1 MALKITAQI
10 GTDQG
15 ITNEAYVRIMSYQ
28 INKIGNAY
36 FSIQLFKSEEDA
48 TEVSASGPLGIVGP
62 VARNAQIGD
71 GLVVPMTKVI
81 TVTQT
86 VKRSVPEEQEVTETI
101 AVLPTEEGSEEEG
114 GESTTQ
120 TVTRTQIVFVE
131 KDVEESI
138 EKTVPD
144 LSAAEGIDIFEFG
157 YSKLKEKLV
166 GLFGEENVDDC

>member
-15 ITNEAYVRIMSYQ
+15 ITSEAYVRIMSYQ

-48 TEVSASGPLGIVGP
+48 TEVSASGPLGIAGP

-71 GLVVPMTKVI
+71 SLMVPMTKVI

-86 VKRSVPEEQEVTETI
+86 VKRTVPEEQEISETI
-101 AVLPTEEGSEEEG
+101 TLPPSEEG

-120 TVTRTQIVFVE
+120 TVTRTQTVYVE
-131 KDVEESI
+131 KDVEEGI
-138 EKTVPD
+138 QKTVPD
-144 LSAAEGIDIFEFG
+144 LSGAEGIDIFEFG

>member
-15 ITNEAYVRIMSYQ
+15 ITSEAYVRIMTYQ
-28 INKIGNAY
+28 INKSGNAY
-36 FSIQLFKSEEDA
+36 FNIQLLKSEEDA
-48 TEVSASGPLGIVGP
+48 TQVSASGPLAIAGQT
-62 VARNAQIGD
+62 ARNAQIGES
-71 GLVVPMTKVI
+71 LVVPMTKVI

-86 VKRSVPEEQEVTETI
+86 VKRSVPEEQQVTETMTVPP
-101 AVLPTEEGSEEEG
+101 AEEG
-114 GESTTQ
+114 GEPTTQ
-120 TVTRTQIVFVE
+120 TFTRTQTVFVE

-166 GLFGEENVDDC
+166 GLFGEESVLDC

>member
-15 ITNEAYVRIMSYQ
+15 ITSEAYVRIMSYQ

-36 FSIQLFKSEEDA
+36 FNIQLFKSEEDA
-48 TEVSASGPLGIVGP
+48 TEVSASGPAGIVGP
-62 VARNAQIGD
+62 AARNAQIGD
-71 GLVVPMTKVI
+71 SLVVPMTKVI

-101 AVLPTEEGSEEEG
+101 TVPPAEEG
-114 GESTTQ
+114 GEPTTQ
-120 TVTRTQIVFVE
+120 TVTRTQTVFVE

-144 LSAAEGIDIFEFG
+144 LSSAEGIDIFEFG

>member
-15 ITNEAYVRIMSYQ
+15 ITSEAYVRIMSYQ

-36 FSIQLFKSEEDA
+36 FNIQLFKSEEDA
-48 TEVSASGPLGIVGP
+48 TEVSASGPVAIAGQ

-71 GLVVPMTKVI
+71 SLVVPMTKVV

-101 AVLPTEEGSEEEG
+101 TVPPAEEG
-114 GESTTQ
+114 GEPTTQ
-120 TVTRTQIVFVE
+120 TVSRTQTVFVE

-166 GLFGEENVDDC
+166 GLFGEENVVDC

>member
-15 ITNEAYVRIMSYQ
+15 ITSEAYVRIMTYQ
-28 INKIGNAY
+28 INKSGNAY
-36 FSIQLFKSEEDA
+36 FNIQLLKSEEDA
-48 TEVSASGPLGIVGP
+48 IEVSASGPLAIAGQT
-62 VARNAQIGD
+62 ARNAQIGD
-71 GLVVPMTKVI
+71 NLFVPMTKVI

-86 VKRSVPEEQEVTETI
+86 VKRSVPEEQQVTETI
-101 AVLPTEEGSEEEG
+101 TVPPAEEG
-114 GESTTQ
+114 GEPTTQ
-120 TVTRTQIVFVE
+120 TVTRTQTVFVE

-166 GLFGEENVDDC
+166 GLFGEESVVDC

>member
-15 ITNEAYVRIMSYQ
+15 ITSEAYVRIMSYQ

-36 FSIQLFKSEEDA
+36 FNIQLFKSEEDA
-48 TEVSASGPLGIVGP
+48 TEVSASGPVGIVGP

-71 GLVVPMTKVI
+71 SLVVPMTKVI

-101 AVLPTEEGSEEEG
+101 TVPPAEEG
-114 GESTTQ
+114 GEPTTQ
-120 TVTRTQIVFVE
+120 TVTRTQTVFVE

-157 YSKLKEKLV
+157 YSKLKEKLA